1 MELLLIF
8 SLYFMIIWYMI
19 IYIFIRIMIRSY
31 HILFGLVYVFQL
43 IEDVVM
49 N

>member
-8 SLYFMIIWYMI
+8 SLYFMII
-19 IYIFIRIMIRSY
+19 YIFIRIMIRSY
-31 HILFGLVYVFQL
+31 QILFGLVHVFQL